1 MCSGQR
7 WMASYSE
14 EAGQDCNQ
22 GHWEAVAIKVVDA
35 GSHAEQEAQAL
46 LTVQHYLQRK
56 EQEALQAGCKPHR
69 PHLLSLLDRID
80 VPDPK
85 DPYVHLITRW
95 LTSGHLC

>member
-46 LTVQHYLQRK
+46 LTVQDYLQRK
-56 EQEALQAGCKPHR
+56 EQEALQAGCQPQR

-85 DPYVHLITRW
+85 DP
-95 LTSGHLC
+95 